1 MTRRINDVVPMQAHL
16 LLVTSIYETDIS
28 RDFHERD
35 LQSDL
40 KSTLP
45 QGEELEKLLAFDPDV
60 QEKAKKLK
68 NEIKRLR
75 RIAEAID
82 SPSPPRVA

>member
-1 MTRRINDVVPMQAHL
+1 MQAHL

-28 RDFHERD
+28 RDFHKRD

-45 QGEELEKLLAFDPDV
+45 QGEELEKLMAFAPDV

-68 NEIKRLR
+68 NEIKRLQK
-75 RIAEAID
+75 IAEAID
-82 SPSPPRVA
+82 SPSPSRAAEDNPRAPMG